1 MTQPL
6 YKFDRI
12 YTRQYIFSLSY
23 YFSTIFQNSFTRL
36 EASVV
41 DLQYFIHHKIT
52 KQFNNIIKQDE
63 QPVF

>member
-6 YKFDRI
+6 HKFDRL
-12 YTRQYIFSLSY
+12 YMRQYIFSLSY
-23 YFSTIFQNSFTRL
+23 YLSTQL
-36 EASVV
+36 EASDV

-63 QPVF
+63 QPVI

>member
-6 YKFDRI
+6 HKFDRI
-12 YTRQYIFSLSY
+12 FMRRYIFSLSY
-23 YFSTIFQNSFTRL
+23 HLSTIFQYSFTRL

-41 DLQYFIHHKIT
+41 DLQYFFHHKIT
-52 KQFNNIIKQDE
+52 KQFINIIKQDE